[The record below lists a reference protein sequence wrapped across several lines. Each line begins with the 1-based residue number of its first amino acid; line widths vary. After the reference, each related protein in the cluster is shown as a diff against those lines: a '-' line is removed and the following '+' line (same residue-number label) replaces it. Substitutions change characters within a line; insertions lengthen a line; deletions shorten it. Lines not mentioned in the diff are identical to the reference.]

1 MQSPKQYLWKLPF
14 GLMILAAWIGCGGR
28 AEIARPSPQSGGI
41 AVRSGDMQ
49 GADETTI
56 DIGKSLVEIARQVSH
71 QSTRQMVDLVFV
83 IDGRLVGK
91 EPEKI
96 QRWLAD
102 MASVFDES
110 TIDYRASFIWFRGGA
125 SQMRGKP
132 LEKGLTIFEEGSG
145 KSSLR
150 FKGVVARDG
159 LDAIMTGFTELEFRW
174 NAEKQHYRDSEKH
187 VWEDKK
193 RVWDGEK
200 HFVVMTNEALK
211 TDWGAGRES
220 ELVEKI
226 LDRCRENEI
235 RIHVIGISE
244 EIQIQLAYLSGG
256 EWYEAPENLHKD
268 EHVLTDI
275 FMPFIPKVDEIFR
288 RIAQHIV
295 ETVQQP
301 VDLVFLFDSSL
312 SMDNKVDEICIG
324 LDTLVQVLDNE
335 GLDYRFGV
343 IRFWAAGGS
352 GSSVLITKPPLNAEQ
367 VKKLFRRPRR
377 GNEHLLDAIMRSV
390 SKLQTPDNRK
400 LVLIIVTDEPA
411 SSGPGTGY
419 TYTGAVEVCRH
430 AGAQV
435 NVIGGVRP
443 LASRS
448 GMFVDADKFQRV
460 IIETTNGTGYIMP
473 GVVPH
478 WRDRFSR

>member
-1 MQSPKQYLWKLPF
+1 MQSPKQYLWKWQI
-14 GLMILAAWIGCGGR
+14 GLMILVAWIGCGGR
-28 AEIARPSPQSGGI
+28 ARITPPSPQSGEMM
-41 AVRSGDMQ
+41 VSSDDMQ
-49 GADETTI
+49 PTDETTV
-56 DIGKSLVEIARQVSH
+56 DIGTSLVEIAQRASRE
-71 QSTRQMVDLVFV
+71 STKQMVDLVFV

-102 MASVFDES
+102 MASVFDAS

-145 KSSLR
+145 KSPLR

-159 LDAIMTGFTELEFRW
+159 LDAIMTGITELEFRW

-200 HFVVMTNEALK
+200 HFVLMTSEALK

-235 RIHVIGISE
+235 RIHIIGISE

-256 EWYEAPENLHKD
+256 EWYEAPENLRKD
-268 EHVLTDI
+268 EQVLADI

-288 RIAQHIV
+288 RIAQHIA

-301 VDLVFLFDSSL
+301 VDLVFLLDSSL
-312 SMDNKVDEICIG
+312 SMNNKVDKICTG
-324 LDTLVQVLDNE
+324 LDTLVQVLDSE
-335 GLDYRFGV
+335 GLDYRLGV
-343 IRFWAAGGS
+343 IRFWAVGGS
-352 GSSVLITKPPLNAEQ
+352 GSSVLTTKPPLSAEQ

-377 GNEHLLDAIMRSV
+377 GNEHLLDAIIRGV
-390 SKLQTPDNRK
+390 SKLQTPTNRK

-419 TYTGAVEVCRH
+419 TYTGAIETCRH
-430 AGAQV
+430 LGAQV
-435 NVIGGVRP
+435 NIIGGVRP

-448 GMFVDADKFQRV
+448 GMFVEADKFQRL
-460 IIETTNGTGYIMP
+460 IIEATNGTGYIMP